1 MKKQKS
7 YTTSPKL
14 TMEEHEEVWEIFR
27 RMTDEETNDILTWVG
42 PQWYRKYSLS
52 IEQKILLKVMCMD
65 YNDKF

>member
-1 MKKQKS
+1 MKKRKE

-14 TMEEHEEVWEIFR
+14 TMEEHKVVWEIFR
-27 RMTDEETNDILTWVG
+27 KMTDEETNDILTWVG

-52 IEQKILLKVMCMD
+52 IEQKILLKVLCMS